1 MNLKIGIVG
10 VGHFGENHVR
20 SLKNGKF
27 ELVGFYDINE
37 TTSDKVEKEFGVSQF
52 ESYDALLKKVDVIDV
67 VVPTSSHFEVSEK
80 AIRAGKHVFV
90 EKPVTTNI
98 DQALKLKEL
107 AIKHNVKIQVG
118 HIERFNPAF
127 TAVQK
132 YISNPKFIEL
142 HRLGQFHPRN
152 KDVPVV
158 LDLQIHDIDIVL
170 NIVNSD
176 IAAIYSSGV
185 PIISDSPDITNAR
198 VEFTNGCVV
207 NMTSS
212 RISLKQMRKLRL
224 FQSNAYITIDF
235 LEKKSEIV
243 RINDVKGKVDDPF
256 ALIMDMGEGK
266 TKKQIFF
273 EKPEV
278 SQANAMIEE
287 LNSFYDSI
295 VNNTTPVVTID
306 DGYQSLKLAFE
317 IIDRMNSVIDRNK

>member
-1 MNLKIGIVG
+1 
-10 VGHFGENHVR
+10 
-20 SLKNGKF
+20 
-27 ELVGFYDINE
+27 
-37 TTSDKVEKEFGVSQF
+37 
-52 ESYDALLKKVDVIDV
+52 
-67 VVPTSSHFEVSEK
+67 
-80 AIRAGKHVFV
+80 
-90 EKPVTTNI
+90 
-98 DQALKLKEL
+98 
-107 AIKHNVKIQVG
+107 
-118 HIERFNPAF
+118 
-127 TAVQK
+127 
-132 YISNPKFIEL
+132 
-142 HRLGQFHPRN
+142 
-152 KDVPVV
+152 
-158 LDLQIHDIDIVL
+158 
-170 NIVNSD
+170 
-176 IAAIYSSGV
+176 
-185 PIISDSPDITNAR
+185 
-198 VEFTNGCVV
+198 
-207 NMTSS
+207 
-212 RISLKQMRKLRL
+212 MRKLRL